1 MIICQQ
7 KHPSDKLLTLVT
19 FITRVYAPTWFK
31 VKAHLSCKDGARHF
45 HAIISQSRYLS
56 PKYRNIINPVIHRN
70 AYFAHP
76 ENILLAMITDHQPH
90 IRELGLRR
98 IMKAR
103 AAKPN
108 IRTRRFKVP
117 TNLNFNAGE
126 YYEVIDCSEL
136 AITEPPVVNAMTDTE
151 LWQFIRM
158 DETPT
163 ILFPKFPCHTQAVE
177 RLVKVVTEA
186 SKSICRPNSRDGFIC
201 ARLASRHIM
210 PTFES
215 KCDFTHFIL

>member
-1 MIICQQ
+1 
-7 KHPSDKLLTLVT
+7 
-19 FITRVYAPTWFK
+19 
-31 VKAHLSCKDGARHF
+31 
-45 HAIISQSRYLS
+45 
-56 PKYRNIINPVIHRN
+56 
-70 AYFAHP
+70 
-76 ENILLAMITDHQPH
+76 MITDHRPH
-90 IRELGLRR
+90 IQELGLRR

-108 IRTRRFKVP
+108 IQTRRYKVP

-126 YYEVIDCSEL
+126 YYEVIDWSEL
-136 AITEPPVVNAMTDTE
+136 AITKSLVVNAMTDTE

-177 RLVKVVTEA
+177 RLKNA
-186 SKSICRPNSRDGFIC
+186 CRPNSREDFIH
-201 ARLASRHIM
+201 AKFASRRIM

-215 KCDFTHFIL
+215 KRDFTHFIL